1 MGKQFNTTLQAVSR
15 KLSLIAFMV
24 LTSVMGAFAQ
34 VTGTVTDEN
43 EDPLPGVTVL
53 IKGSQ
58 QGVSTDL
65 DGHFSI
71 DAKGN
76 ATLIFRYVGM
86 QTQEIKVDNRKEINV
101 TLKEDDKTLDEV
113 VVVGYGSMK
122 RGAVTSAV
130 STVSSKD
137 LLKAPTMSMSNVIG
151 GRVSGIATVQTSGQ
165 PGADAASITLRGQT
179 GIIYVI
185 DGVRRTSD
193 DFNQIDPN
201 EIESVSVLKDASA
214 IAVYGLNAN
223 GVIIVTTK
231 QGDTERTSI
240 NYTGT
245 FGWSRNA
252 LQQTWLDGPGYAY
265 WYNRAYALD
274 NDLEWGPDCYPI
286 FKPEHINSMRLGIN
300 GWGNTN
306 WYDKMWGTG
315 TRTSHNITA
324 SGGNEKY
331 KFFVSLGYLNEK
343 GNLDRFTNA
352 RYNLRSNINAKIT
365 KNLTF
370 DLGISGRVVDNRQPY
385 MSANPDDYENIPE
398 QIVRSLPYLP
408 EYTEYQGKMYP
419 VGSWGG
425 NVLVASPGAAL
436 YDSGYKK
443 INTTAVSTNLSLRYD
458 APFLKGLYAKF
469 TGAYDVVVPTSKAL
483 TTPYQII
490 RGYFDTRVADTK
502 VPITS
507 PIYGNGYN
515 ALTGKADGK
524 PEWSDQP
531 GNVSILENASRAYT
545 VTTQTSIGYN
555 NTFGKH
561 TVGILA
567 LGETREYRSHGI
579 GVAGYGLNFISLDE
593 LDNITN
599 TGIDGSVIHP
609 KPGGSTSHTRQA
621 GFVLRGNYN
630 FDDKYFGELTFRY
643 DGSYLFGGMNKRWV
657 ALPGV
662 SAGWRINR
670 EDFFDVDWV
679 QNLKLRAGYGQTAT
693 TTGLSALMWRNSM
706 AISNNALI
714 IGGIQGSAI
723 VPSVL
728 GNPYLT
734 WAKANNYNVGIDAT
748 LWRGLLNIEA
758 DAFYKYE
765 YDMIAGTT
773 GSYPPSMGGYYVT
786 TGNVNAVDY
795 RGFDLTFSHNNRIGN
810 VGYGAK
816 LIFSYA
822 YARWVK
828 YAGDSENL
836 PEWQRL
842 AGKQVGV
849 KRGMIAEGL
858 YQSWEEI
865 EHSPTPPQ
873 KVRPGYIKY
882 KDLNGDGKIVAPASG
897 AWGDD
902 DGYFGKSHTPKYT
915 GSLNLNANWNGF
927 DFDMLWAWGLD
938 CDVALTGQYTQTGA
952 AFAGVQDHTSFT
964 RPFYEGGNSPTYLVE
979 NAWTP
984 ENTGAE
990 FPRLEAT
997 MSYSNNNGYSST
1009 LWYRNGNYLRLKTA
1023 QVGYTFPQRWMSHA
1037 GIKRLRIY
1045 AEGYNLLTFSQLNKY
1060 NIDPESPAVN
1070 NGYYP
1075 QQRTFSFGVNLSF

>member
-1 MGKQFNTTLQAVSR
+1 MGKQMKSIPTGLIR
-15 KLSLIAFMV
+15 RLSLWIVMMCIGSIAV
-24 LTSVMGAFAQ
+24 VAQ
-34 VTGTVTDEN
+34 VTGTVVDEN
-43 EDPLPGVTVL
+43 DDPLPGVTVL

-58 QGVSTDL
+58 EGVSTDIN
-65 DGHFSI
+65 GHYSI
-71 DAKGN
+71 SAQKN
-76 ATLIFRYVGM
+76 ATLIFRYIGM
-86 QTQEIKVDNRKEINV
+86 KPQEVKINGRNVIDITLQEDNNA
-101 TLKEDDKTLDEV
+101 LDEV

-137 LLKAPTMSMSNVIG
+137 ILKAPTMSMSNVIG

-165 PGADAASITLRGQT
+165 PGADAASITLRGQS
-179 GIIYVI
+179 GIIYVV

-201 EIESVSVLKDASA
+201 EIESVSILKDASA
-214 IAVYGLNAN
+214 VAVYGLDAN

-231 QGDTERTSI
+231 QGNSEKTSI

-245 FGWSRNA
+245 FGWSHNA

-274 NDLEWGPDCYPI
+274 NDMEWGPDCYPV
-286 FKPEHINSMRLGIN
+286 FTPEHVNSMRLGIN

-315 TRTSHNITA
+315 TRTSHNISA

-331 KFFVSLGYLNEK
+331 KFFVSLGYLNED
-343 GNLDRFTNA
+343 GNLDNFDNA
-352 RYNLRSNINAKIT
+352 RYNLRANIDAKIT
-365 KNLTF
+365 NNLTF
-370 DLGISGRVVDNRQPY
+370 NLGVSGRVIDKHEPY
-385 MSANPDDYENIPE
+385 LSANPDDYMNVPE
-398 QIVRSLPYLP
+398 QIVRALPFLP
-408 EYTEYQGKMYP
+408 EYTEYNGKMYP

-425 NVLVASPGAAL
+425 NVLVAAPGEAL
-436 YDSGYKK
+436 NNSGYNKM
-443 INTTAVSTNLSLRYD
+443 NTTVVSTNFSLKYD

-469 TGAYDVVVPTSKAL
+469 TGAYDASFINQKRL
-483 TTPYQII
+483 TTPYEVI
-490 RGYFDTRVADTK
+490 RGYYN
-502 VPITS
+502 TS
-507 PIYGNGYN
+507 TIGEPSPLYGNKG
-515 ALTGKADGK
+515 DGK
-524 PEWSDQP
+524 PEYSDQP
-531 GNVSILENASRAYT
+531 SNVSVIESTTRAYT
-545 VTTQTSIGYN
+545 ITSQTSIGYN
-555 NTFGKH
+555 NKFGDH
-561 TVGILA
+561 NVGLLA
-567 LGETREYRSHGI
+567 LGETREYRAHSM
-579 GVAGYGLNFISLDE
+579 GVTGYGLNFISLDE
-593 LDNITN
+593 LSNLTN
-599 TGIDGSVIHP
+599 LGINGSVMNP
-609 KPGGSTSHTRQA
+609 NPVGNTQHTRSA
-621 GFVLRGNYN
+621 GFVFRGNYSYA
-630 FDDKYFGELTFRY
+630 DKYFAEFTYRY

-657 ALPGV
+657 GLPGV
-662 SAGWRINR
+662 SLGWRIDR
-670 EDFFDVDWV
+670 EGFFGADWI

-693 TTGLSALMWRNSM
+693 TSGLSALMWRNTM
-706 AISNNALI
+706 GIVNNSVI
-714 IGGIQGSAI
+714 IGGVGSSSIYPA
-723 VPSVL
+723 VL
-728 GNPYLT
+728 GNPTLT
-734 WAKANNYNVGIDAT
+734 WSKANNYNVGVDAM
-748 LWRGLLNIEA
+748 LWNGLLNVEA
-758 DAFYKYE
+758 DVFYKYE
-765 YDMIAGTT
+765 YDKIASTT
-773 GSYPPSMGGYYVT
+773 GAYPPSMGGYYYN
-786 TGNVNAVDY
+786 TGNVNAIDY
-795 RGFDLTFSHNNRIGN
+795 RGFDMTFTHTNRIGK

-828 YAGDSENL
+828 YAGDSPNL

-858 YQSWEEI
+858 FQSWEEI
-865 EHSPTPPQ
+865 ENSPTTPQ

-882 KDLNGDGKIVAPASG
+882 KDLNGDGKIVAPSAG

-938 CDVALTGQYTQTGA
+938 CEVALTGLYTQSGA
-952 AFAGVQDHTSFT
+952 AHSGVQDHTSFT
-964 RPFYEGGNSPTYLVE
+964 RPFYEGGNSPIYLVE

-984 ENTGAE
+984 ENPNAE

-997 MSYSNNNGYSST
+997 MSYSNNNGYASS

-1023 QVGYTFPQRWMSHA
+1023 QVGYTFPQQWIRKS
-1037 GIKRLRIY
+1037 GITRLRVY
-1045 AEGYNLLTFSQLNKY
+1045 AEGYNLLTFSELNKY

-1075 QQRTFSFGVNLSF
+1075 QQRTFAVGVNLSF